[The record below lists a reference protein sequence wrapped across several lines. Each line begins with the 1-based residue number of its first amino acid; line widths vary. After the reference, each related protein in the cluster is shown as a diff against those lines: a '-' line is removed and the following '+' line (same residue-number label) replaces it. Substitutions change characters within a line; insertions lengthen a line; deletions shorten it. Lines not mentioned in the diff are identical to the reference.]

1 MADEDS
7 FDIDIYGDED
17 FATDGKAATDIKEAE
32 TDKMP
37 EEEHA
42 PAIEEDKTMVESSDV
57 PDQTSALP
65 ETPATAND
73 SGETQGDQRIAS
85 SIGTSYDHVEIPKQ
99 APQEQGVKR
108 KDGEDDRAVEP
119 NATTALY
126 IQDLHWW
133 TTDDDIRGWINQTHC
148 EDELKD
154 ITFSEH
160 KVNGKSKG
168 YTFLTFY
175 VALAD

>member
-1 MADEDS
+1 MADEDN
-7 FDIDIYGDED
+7 FDIDIYGDGVED
-17 FATDGKAATDIKEAE
+17 FANEGKAVTDVKEAE
-32 TDKMP
+32 DDLLP
-37 EEEHA
+37 EDEQPH
-42 PAIEEDKTMVESSDV
+42 AIEEDKTMSESNDV
-57 PDQTSALP
+57 TEHTSILP
-65 ETPATAND
+65 ERPVTANGN
-73 SGETQGDQRIAS
+73 GETQGDQKIAS

-108 KDGEDDRAVEP
+108 KEGEDDRAVEP

-168 YTFLTFY
+168 
-175 VALAD
+175 